1 MHWILSLF
9 LFGENR
15 LMYTIKNQCI
25 ESPNIPYEDGARKIF
40 LYTKGEKGN
49 ASKSLSDMLKYIEDT
64 SVENVTNEDIHTI
77 HEFVEKAKHRKEIG
91 IQYMRLWEE
100 NERMKKI
107 ISEESRAKG
116 LAEGL
121 AEGRAEGRAE
131 ERKVSQRILVETYQK
146 LHQTL
151 DAAKVA
157 LIEEYSVSSEEAE
170 EIVAEY
176 WK

>member
-49 ASKSLSDMLKYIEDT
+49 VSKSLSDMLKYIEDT

-107 ISEESRAKG
+107 ISEESRA
-116 LAEGL
+116 EGL
-121 AEGRAEGRAE
+121 AEGRAE